1 MLVRS
6 RLGNAAGLA
15 LAMACIGL
23 AACGG
28 AAGPKL
34 PIATRVC
41 RDDLHAVRRMVGA
54 ASLQIANRDPANIE
68 CVVSSGGLRLHVVAQ
83 ANAQAWTEFDTLVVH
98 QAQGFEGS
106 TANSAS
112 MPQDLAGLGY
122 NAAWI
127 PADSKLLA
135 TNGSQSQGGSFV
147 TVAAAG
153 SPPPGTSK
161 LRLAQAVATAT
172 LASAPRGPNPGPP
185 PS

>member
-6 RLGNAAGLA
+6 RLGKAPGLA
-15 LAMACIGL
+15 PAIACIGL

-28 AAGPKL
+28 AA
-34 PIATRVC
+34 A
-41 RDDLHAVRRMVGA
+41 DSARMPH
-54 ASLQIANRDPANIE
+54 DP
-68 CVVSSGGLRLHVVAQ
+68 
-83 ANAQAWTEFDTLVVH
+83 
-98 QAQGFEGS
+98 
-106 TANSAS
+106 
-112 MPQDLAGLGY
+112 AGLGY
-122 NAAWI
+122 TAAWI